1 MKPIDKLKSVIR
13 ENRPKISQ
21 SSILTYSSLLKSMYM
36 SQNDSID
43 DMNVDWFKNKENVMK
58 ALEGKP
64 THARKTSIAS
74 VVVLL
79 GKDNKVDDEV
89 IDMMNKDVAEIKEKY
104 QGQKMTEKQKENWM
118 TLDEVHAIE
127 QRAFDLIK
135 PWLSKSGDIS
145 PEQQKML
152 TDWLLLALTTGKYFP
167 PRRSE
172 WTGIKLKDKDVDRE
186 KDNYIDLKK
195 GVFVLNQY
203 KTAKLYG
210 REEIPFG
217 KDFGGHLKKV
227 LKLIPDQTYLLESK
241 GKQFTASLI
250 TTRLNKLFGKNVST
264 SMLRHIWVSEKYKD
278 MPSIRELQKTAEDM
292 GHSVQQNLEYVLHK

>member
-1 MKPIDKLKSVIR
+1 
-13 ENRPKISQ
+13 
-21 SSILTYSSLLKSMYM
+21 MYM

-43 DMNVDWFKNKENVMK
+43 DMDVDWFKNKENIMK

-64 THARKTSIAS
+64 AHARKTSIAS

-104 QGQKMTEKQKENWM
+104 QGQKMTEKQEKNWM

-135 PWLSKSGDIS
+135 PWLSKSAPIS
-145 PEQQKML
+145 AEQHKML

-172 WTGIKLKDKDVDRE
+172 WSGIKLKDKDVDRE

-210 REEIPFG
+210 REEIEYG
-217 KDFGGHLKKV
+217 KVFGGHLKKV

-278 MPSIRELQKTAEDM
+278 MPSIKELKENAEAM
-292 GHSVQQNLEYVLHK
+292 SHSVGQHMEYILKK